1 MKNLIFTA
9 CCLWMLPAAAQNTIT
24 IVEDT
29 FAMSKGVQT
38 GFKVEIP
45 KAKLADVEQHW
56 LKYISKGSKG
66 KATLT
71 AGEHFQPAAINKNIS
86 PFPFNIYSNFL
97 ATTEAV
103 RLTAWFT
110 ENDTVFIS
118 KQLNT
123 DRDLAAIKYLND
135 FAATEYQLAVKA
147 EVKTEQD
154 KLKLLQKDL
163 SALIKEQEKADKKIS
178 ANNRAIQKSKGNIA
192 DHNTGIEDANN
203 KISSQKEMVQM
214 TASDPNA
221 HKGAQKTLRDIENSK
236 KKLQSQI
243 ETENKNIDALNSGI
257 REQERV
263 VASFKEK
270 INLKTAEIE
279 QQKQKIA
286 DIKSPAGSKQ

>member
-1 MKNLIFTA
+1 MKNLLLAA
-9 CCLWMLPAAAQNTIT
+9 CCLLTLPSVAQDTIT
-24 IVEDT
+24 VVEDT
-29 FAMSKGVQT
+29 LVMSKGVQT

-45 KAKLADVEQHW
+45 KAKLVEVEQHW

-71 AGEHFQPAAINKNIS
+71 NGEHLQPAAINKNIS
-86 PFPFNIYSNFL
+86 PFPFNVYSNFL

-110 ENDTVFIS
+110 ENDSVFIS

-123 DRDLAAIKYLND
+123 DRDLAVIKYLTD
-135 FAATEYQLAVKA
+135 FATAEYQLAIKA
-147 EVKTEQD
+147 EVKAEQD
-154 KLKLLQKDL
+154 KLKLLQKEL
-163 SALIKEQEKADKKIS
+163 SGLIKEQEKADKKIS
-178 ANNRAIQKSKGNIA
+178 ANNRAIQKSKDNIA

-203 KISSQKEMVQM
+203 KINSQKEMVQM

-243 ETENKNIDALNSGI
+243 EVENKNIDALNSGI

-279 QQKQKIA
+279 RQKQKIN
-286 DIKSPAGSKQ
+286 DIKSPTNNSK